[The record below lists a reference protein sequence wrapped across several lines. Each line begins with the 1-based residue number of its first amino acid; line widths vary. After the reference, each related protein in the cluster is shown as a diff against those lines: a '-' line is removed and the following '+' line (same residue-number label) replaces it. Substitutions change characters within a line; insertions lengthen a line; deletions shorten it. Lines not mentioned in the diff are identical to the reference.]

1 MPDKCTKYGG
11 ECIGCGECDFER
23 RHSALA
29 SPETIEEQILQWKY
43 LRKSLRKKMSE
54 RLRENEKQNNNDIE
68 K

>member
-23 RHSALA
+23 RCSAIV
-29 SPETIEEQILQWKY
+29 SSEDIEERIRQWKY
-43 LRKSLRKKMSE
+43 LRKSLHKKMNE
-54 RLRENEKQNNNDIE
+54 RLRENEKQNDNDIE